1 MQRAL
6 RHFVHLTLAASAAAL
21 GGCSVQTTDDQ
32 PRPDST
38 ATATAG
44 DAAALPAPAP
54 ADTTP
59 AAPPPPDTADMRLEV
74 DVTARRLHVFRGDTR
89 TASYPVAVGS
99 AEWPTRTGQWAVEQ
113 VVFNPEWIPPDESWA
128 EERERKAPGARDN
141 PLGRAQLIY
150 DPPRT
155 IHGTD
160 QPSSIGK
167 AVSHGSIRMD
177 NRTIT
182 QLAREVMEVTG
193 AGKDEAWYREAA
205 AKRTEKRVVDLP
217 KVVPIRVF

>member
-6 RHFVHLTLAASAAAL
+6 RHILALTLAASATAL
-21 GGCSVQTTDDQ
+21 GGCSVQSTSDQ
-32 PRPDST
+32 PRQDTT
-38 ATATAG
+38 AVAG
-44 DAAALPAPAP
+44 DPARPAAAPAG
-54 ADTTP
+54 DTAP
-59 AAPPPPDTADMRLEV
+59 AAPPAPDTADMRLEV
-74 DVTARRLHVFRGDTR
+74 DVTARQLHVYRGDTR
-89 TASYPVAVGS
+89 TASFPVAVGS
-99 AEWPTRTGQWAVEQ
+99 PEWPTRTGEWTVIQ

-128 EERERKAPGARDN
+128 EERERKAPGAPDN

-155 IHGTD
+155 VHGTD

-177 NRTIT
+177 NRAIT
-182 QLAREVMEVTG
+182 QLAREVMEVSG

-205 AKRTEKRVVDLP
+205 ANRTEKRVVDLP